1 LQLDMRPAVTLWV
14 ALLVAATLW
23 KGAGIARADQ
33 IGTALAS
40 SLERIRN
47 DPALSNDPAAIE
59 ALARQAESS
68 PADKVRG
75 EARMLV
81 AEAWLRRMN
90 RPEDAIGE
98 LRTVA
103 DDPTSDALTA
113 QLAARELVN
122 ALVAS
127 GELAKAQSE
136 AVARADRLDSRFVAQ
151 IGRLGRRRILRAA
164 ALLELALFV
173 ALASIALIRARS
185 VPARARVASALW
197 RLAPAALAFAV
208 FLGVA
213 GGLLASSYETGNA
226 VPFFLFGLVV
236 LPVVLLAGAWA
247 AAGSTGAPARVG
259 RAILCGASVVAAA
272 FVLLD
277 AYRPT
282 YLEGFGL

>member
-1 LQLDMRPAVTLWV
+1 MRPAVTLGV

-23 KGAGIARADQ
+23 KGAGVARAEQ
-33 IGTALAS
+33 SASALAS

-47 DPALSNDPAAIE
+47 DPALSNDPATIE

-68 PADKVRG
+68 PADNVRG

-127 GELAKAQSE
+127 GELAKAQTHPFP
-136 AVARADRLDSRFVAQ
+136 RPDRLHST
-151 IGRLGRRRILRAA
+151 L
-164 ALLELALFV
+164 
-173 ALASIALIRARS
+173 
-185 VPARARVASALW
+185 
-197 RLAPAALAFAV
+197 LAP
-208 FLGVA
+208 
-213 GGLLASSYETGNA
+213 
-226 VPFFLFGLVV
+226 
-236 LPVVLLAGAWA
+236 LP
-247 AAGSTGAPARVG
+247 
-259 RAILCGASVVAAA
+259 
-272 FVLLD
+272 
-277 AYRPT
+277 
-282 YLEGFGL
+282 

>member
-1 LQLDMRPAVTLWV
+1 MRPAVTLGV

-23 KGAGIARADQ
+23 KGAGVARAEQ
-33 IGTALAS
+33 SASALAS

-47 DPALSNDPAAIE
+47 DPALSNDPATIE

-68 PADKVRG
+68 PADNVRG

-136 AVARADRLDSRFVAQ
+136 ALARGDRLDSRFVAQ
-151 IGRLGRRRILRAA
+151 IGRLARRRVFRAA

-173 ALASIALIRARS
+173 TLACFALFRARS
-185 VPARARVASALW
+185 VRTRARVSSALW

-208 FLGVA
+208 FVGGG
-213 GGLLASSYETGNA
+213 GGLLASNYETGNA
-226 VPFFLFGLVV
+226 VPFFLFGLLV

-247 AAGSTGAPARVG
+247 AAGSARAPARVG
-259 RAILCGASVVAAA
+259 RALLCGASVAAAA

>member
-1 LQLDMRPAVTLWV
+1 MRPAVALWV
-14 ALLVAATLW
+14 ALLVAATIW
-23 KGAGIARADQ
+23 ESAGVARAEQ
-33 IGTALAS
+33 GSPALAS

-47 DPALSNDPAAIE
+47 DPALSNDPATID
-59 ALARQAESS
+59 ALAQQAESS

-103 DDPTSDALTA
+103 DDPTSDSLTA
-113 QLAARELVN
+113 QLAARELVY
-122 ALVAS
+122 ALVAR
-127 GELAKAQSE
+127 GEIAKAESE
-136 AVARADRLDSRFVAQ
+136 AVARADRLDSEFVAQ
-151 IGRLGRRRILRAA
+151 IGRLARRRILRAA
-164 ALLELALFV
+164 ALLELAVFV
-173 ALASIALIRARS
+173 TLACIALFRARR
-185 VPARARVASALW
+185 VRTRARVFSALW
-197 RLAPAALAFAV
+197 RLAPPALAFAV

-213 GGLLASSYETGNA
+213 GGIMATNYESGNA
-226 VPFFLFGLVV
+226 LPFLLLGLLV
-236 LPVVLLAGAWA
+236 LPLVLLAGAWA
-247 AAGSTGAPARVG
+247 AAGSTRAPARVG
-259 RAILCGASVVAAA
+259 RALLCSASVVAAA